1 MLNNTAT
8 LILSTL
14 ALDASAVQTGLAEA
28 MTGLTVLDAYIA
40 DPAAAAR
47 QVGPEWIKVAPRGR
61 FTARDG
67 RVFDVDPELLAA
79 RFVEDGVDLP
89 VDVDHATVKKAMFG
103 ESAPAVGWISKL
115 EARADGLYG
124 KVEWLDAGVAILSAR
139 THRYISPTL
148 KHDEKGKAYWLHSAA
163 LVAAPAA
170 SMPAV
175 ASADLTTTE
184 EPQMLKAIAV
194 ALGLSEDASEASC
207 LTALSSLKTRIDP
220 AVHQAAL
227 DQVKTLSADLE
238 ARNAADHKAKVD
250 TLLDD
255 ALKAKKIVPAQRDQ
269 FAALCGSPEGLAQVT
284 ALFATM
290 TATLAASGLDEKKAG
305 GDLSTLSAE
314 DREVIKMLGIS
325 EEEYRK
331 ANGLTAAA

>member
-1 MLNNTAT
+1 MLNNSPT

-14 ALDASAVQTGLAEA
+14 APAVPGIAEA
-28 MTGLTVLDAYIA
+28 MTGLTVLDAYLA
-40 DPAAAAR
+40 DPTAAASQA
-47 QVGPEWIKVAPRGR
+47 GPDWIKVTPRGK

-79 RFVEDGVDLP
+79 RFVQDGVDLP
-89 VDVDHATVKKAMFG
+89 VDIDHATVKKAMFG
-103 ESAPAVGWISKL
+103 EAAPAVGWISKL

-124 KVEWLDAGVAILSAR
+124 KVEWLAEGLAVLAAR

-148 KHDEKGKAYWLHSAA
+148 KHDENGKAFWLHSAA

-170 SMPAV
+170 SMAAV
-175 ASADLTTTE
+175 ASADLSTSE
-184 EPQMLKAIAV
+184 EPKMLKAIAA

-207 LTALSSLKTRIDP
+207 LSAVTNLKARIDP

-227 DQVKTLSADLE
+227 DQVKTLSADLD

-250 TLLDD
+250 ALLED

-269 FAALCGSPEGLAQVT
+269 YAALCATPEGLAQVT
-284 ALFATM
+284 ALLGTM
-290 TATLAASGLDEKKAG
+290 TATLGASGLDDKQP
-305 GDLSTLSAE
+305 GDKVSTLSAE

>member
-1 MLNNTAT
+1 MITKTPPLT
-8 LILSTL
+8 LSTL
-14 ALDASAVQTGLAEA
+14 APDVHGIAEA

-40 DPAAAAR
+40 DPSAAAR
-47 QVGPEWIKVAPRGR
+47 QHGPEWVKLAPRGK

-79 RFVEDGVDLP
+79 RFEKDGVDLP
-89 VDVDHATVKKAMFG
+89 IDIDHATVKKAMFG
-103 ESAPAVGWISKL
+103 EAAPAVGWVSKL

-124 KVEWLDAGVAILSAR
+124 KVEWLAAGLEVLAAR

-148 KHDEKGKAYWLHSAA
+148 KHDENGKAYWLHSAA

-170 SMPAV
+170 AMAAV
-175 ASADLTTTE
+175 ASADLSTHE
-184 EPQMLKAIAV
+184 DPKMLKAIAA

-207 LTALSSLKTRIDP
+207 LSAVTNLKARVDP

-227 DQVKTLSADLE
+227 DQVKTLSAELE
-238 ARNAADHKAKVD
+238 ARNKADHQAKVD
-250 TLLDD
+250 ALLED

-269 FAALCGSPEGLAQVT
+269 YAALCASPEGLAQVT

-290 TATLAASGLDEKKAG
+290 TSTLNASGLDEKQPNDQTA
-305 GDLSTLSAE
+305 TLSAE
-314 DREVIKMLGIS
+314 DREVMKMLCIS
-325 EEEYRK
+325 EEDYRK
-331 ANGLTAAA
+331 ANGLTVAA

>member
-1 MLNNTAT
+1 MMTKRPT
-8 LILSTL
+8 LTLSCL
-14 ALDASAVQTGLAEA
+14 SPEVAGLTDA
-28 MTGLTVLDAYIA
+28 MTGLVALDAYVA
-40 DPAAAAR
+40 DPAAAAAMT
-47 QVGPEWIKVAPRGR
+47 GPEWIKVTPRGK

-79 RFVEDGVDLP
+79 RFAKDGVDLP
-89 VDVDHATVKKAMFG
+89 VDIDHATVKKALFG
-103 ESAPAVGWISKL
+103 DEAPAVGWISKL

-124 KVEWLDAGVAILSAR
+124 KVEWLEKGLRTLAAR

-148 KHDEKGKAYWLHSAA
+148 KHDDNGKAYWLHSAA

-170 SMPAV
+170 SMPSV
-175 ASADLTTTE
+175 ASADLANHQE
-184 EPQMLKAIAV
+184 KPMLKAIAA

-207 LTALSSLKTRIDP
+207 LSAVTNLKARIDP

-227 DQVKTLSADLE
+227 DQVKTLSVDLE
-238 ARNAADHKAKVD
+238 ARNQADHKAKVD
-250 TLLDD
+250 TLLED

-269 FAALCGSPEGLAQVT
+269 YAALCATPEGLVQVT

-290 TATLAASGLDEKKAG
+290 TATLSASGLDDKQP
-305 GDLSTLSAE
+305 GDKVATLSAE

-331 ANGLTAAA
+331 ANGLTASA

>member
-1 MLNNTAT
+1 MLNNSPTS
-8 LILSTL
+8 ILSTL
-14 ALDASAVQTGLAEA
+14 APAVPGIAEA
-28 MTGLTVLDAYIA
+28 MTGLTVLDAYLA
-40 DPAAAAR
+40 DPAAAAS
-47 QVGPEWIKVAPRGR
+47 QAGPEWIKLTPRGK

-79 RFVEDGVDLP
+79 RFVQDGVDLP
-89 VDVDHATVKKAMFG
+89 IDIDHATVKKAMFG
-103 ESAPAVGWISKL
+103 EAAPAVGWVSKL

-124 KVEWLDAGVAILSAR
+124 KVEWLADGLKVLAAR

-148 KHDEKGKAYWLHSAA
+148 KHDENGKAFWLHSAA

-170 SMPAV
+170 SMAAV
-175 ASADLTTTE
+175 ASADLSTLK
-184 EPQMLKAIAV
+184 EPTMLKAIAA

-207 LTALSSLKTRIDP
+207 LSTVNSLKARIDP

-227 DQVKTLSADLE
+227 DQVKTLSADLD
-238 ARNAADHKAKVD
+238 ARNKADHQTKVD

-269 FAALCGSPEGLAQVT
+269 YAALCATTEGLAQVT
-284 ALFATM
+284 ALFGTM
-290 TATLAASGLDEKKAG
+290 TATLGASGLDEKKTG
-305 GDLSTLSAE
+305 GDLATLSAE
-314 DREVIKMLGIS
+314 DREVMKMLGQT

-331 ANGLTAAA
+331 ANGLAAA

>member
-1 MLNNTAT
+1 MLNNSPTS
-8 LILSTL
+8 ILSTL
-14 ALDASAVQTGLAEA
+14 APDVPGIAEA
-28 MTGLTVLDAYIA
+28 MTGLTVLDAYFA
-40 DPAAAAR
+40 DPTAAAKQA
-47 QVGPEWIKVAPRGR
+47 GPEWIKCTPRGK

-79 RFVEDGVDLP
+79 RFVQDFVDLP
-89 VDVDHATVKKAMFG
+89 VDIDHATVKKAMFG
-103 ESAPAVGWISKL
+103 EAAPAVGWISKL

-124 KVEWLDAGVAILSAR
+124 KVEWLAEGLAVLAAR

-148 KHDEKGKAYWLHSAA
+148 KHDENGKALWLHSVA

-170 SMPAV
+170 SMAAV
-175 ASADLTTTE
+175 ASADLSTLK
-184 EPQMLKAIAV
+184 EPTMLKAIAA

-207 LTALSSLKTRIDP
+207 LSALTSLKANRIEP

-238 ARNAADHKAKVD
+238 ARNKADHQTKVD

-269 FAALCGSPEGLAQVT
+269 YAALCATTEGLAQVT
-284 ALFATM
+284 ALFGTM
-290 TATLAASGLDEKKAG
+290 TATLNASGLDDKKTGA
-305 GDLSTLSAE
+305 DISTLSAE

-325 EEEYRK
+325 EEDYRK